1 MTMIITEPRQHWSV
15 LYLLMTY
22 PWWDPM
28 CIIPTQRRDFLLVE
42 EGWVQIVKKSCELR
56 KFSLVS
62 VDNKILLIVE
72 NCMYSIVRFISK
84 VRVRLDEVQNCQ
96 QGLAMNCNN
105 PLSLKI
111 LISNTHR
118 TTFTGKPDY
127 NEDEIELSK
136 YGCWNPEF
144 ARMNLPSFRAAY
156 LFLARVPRNV
166 PFCFL

>member
-1 MTMIITEPRQHWSV
+1 
-15 LYLLMTY
+15 
-22 PWWDPM
+22 
-28 CIIPTQRRDFLLVE
+28 
-42 EGWVQIVKKSCELR
+42 
-56 KFSLVS
+56 
-62 VDNKILLIVE
+62 
-72 NCMYSIVRFISK
+72 
-84 VRVRLDEVQNCQ
+84 
-96 QGLAMNCNN
+96 MNCNN

-166 PFCFL
+166 PFCLVSTENVFCFKNFKIPPIRDKTIADYLMYIPNDDTLVNFDWLIY